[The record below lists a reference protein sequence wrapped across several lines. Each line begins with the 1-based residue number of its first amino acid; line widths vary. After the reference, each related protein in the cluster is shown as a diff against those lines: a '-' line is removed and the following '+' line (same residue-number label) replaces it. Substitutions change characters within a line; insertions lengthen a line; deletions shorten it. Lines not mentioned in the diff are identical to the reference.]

1 MEDAKKIRAALKDCT
16 RDELVAIIEALLPLI
31 DRVQELEREVERLK
45 NQNSRNSSLPPSR
58 DNQGVKKKT
67 RTLRKKSSRKK
78 GGQKGHDGRT
88 LELSKKVDHVIDYQ
102 PDQCDHCQERIASE
116 GILIERKQ
124 VWDIPP
130 ISLEVTEHRRYK
142 KYCAQ
147 CGKWSCSAYGADMQ
161 SGPPVRYGDRLQNQ
175 IVYLSTRQLLPYKR
189 LCEAMEVIYGQK
201 ISEGTIDN
209 IIRSKSKQAVETY
222 SQVIHQ
228 IEKSDVVGVDESGCS
243 VKGSKSW
250 AWIWVTSK
258 YSLLHISDNRGHLT
272 TKALFPK
279 GFTRSILNS
288 DCWRTHLK
296 TKAKAHQICIPHLR
310 RECQGLM
317 EFHKSKW
324 AGKLDNILLEILL
337 VCRMP
342 RIPKLKKIE
351 IEDKLTRVLAYK
363 LTQSHKSIQ
372 SLKARLERL
381 RDCLT
386 VCLYNRKVP
395 PDNNASERAI
405 RMIKLKAK
413 ISGTFRSNEG
423 AHRFSVLRTIV
434 DSAIK
439 QGIHP
444 FEALQN
450 PNIIINSS

>member
-1 MEDAKKIRAALKDCT
+1 M
-16 RDELVAIIEALLPLI
+16 
-31 DRVQELEREVERLK
+31 
-45 NQNSRNSSLPPSR
+45 
-58 DNQGVKKKT
+58 
-67 RTLRKKSSRKK
+67 
-78 GGQKGHDGRT
+78 
-88 LELSKKVDHVIDYQ
+88 
-102 PDQCDHCQERIASE
+102 
-116 GILIERKQ
+116 
-124 VWDIPP
+124 WDIPP

-189 LCEAMEVIYGQK
+189 LCETMEVIYGQK

-209 IIRSKSKQAVETY
+209 MIRSKSKQAMETY
-222 SQVIHQ
+222 SQV

-279 GFTRSILNS
+279 GFARSILNS
-288 DCWRTHLK
+288 DCWRPHLK

-324 AGKLDNILLEILL
+324 AGKLDSILLEILL

-351 IEDKLTRVLAYK
+351 IEDKLTRVLACK

-381 RDCLT
+381 RDYLT

-405 RMIKLKAK
+405 RMIKLKSK

-423 AHRFSVLRTIV
+423 AHRFSILRTIV

-444 FEALQN
+444 FKALQN
-450 PNIIINSS
+450 PNIIIN